1 MKNISTRQGPNDINN
16 KMTDDTILEINE
28 YTIQK
33 GNIPI
38 TFFLSKTKSFI
49 IIRSVSYE
57 LKITQNDFCLITKL
71 MFRTIDE
78 IYQYLKNIFEKKNVI
93 IQDIT
98 SKMMKLIISF
108 YDMNQHSVNKIDIY
122 LKSQKDINGY
132 VLNDLFTKFIKME
145 ENMNNLNEKN
155 KILVEEN
162 LKMKE
167 DNYKIKN
174 ELVKIKTDLV
184 SMQVQNKKNEIH
196 VNLLMEGID
205 KINNMIDNIATNKE
219 QKDILENDKKSL
231 FSTKSYPNLNTKK
244 NNLYQA
250 LNTNYSTK
258 TNPSKFS
265 DSYNDKENPNYEHNL
280 NLNIYGEEQLFRTE
294 DDRVIFRNGLLRGI
308 IKKYSDIN
316 NVVNRIQNKIKKGAK
331 FKIVYKATELGDK
344 ASVFHQKCDNLLM
357 SLVLI
362 ETKKGVRFGGFT
374 TKSWEGNCLQ
384 KIDNDAFVF
393 SIDKNKIYDIVTN
406 EPAVGCYPKF
416 GPVFF
421 GCQIRIYDNFFEKKS
436 TTCLRRLNYKT
447 NQDYELNNGEQN
459 FIVKDIEVY
468 DIETIDI

>member
-16 KMTDDTILEINE
+16 KITDDTILEINE

-98 SKMMKLIISF
+98 SKMMKLIVSF

-205 KINNMIDNIATNKE
+205 KINNMIDNIATNNK
-219 QKDILENDKKSL
+219 QKDIQEDDKKSL

-258 TNPSKFS
+258 TNPAKFS

-344 ASVFHQKCDNLLM
+344 ASVFHQKCDNLQM

>member
-16 KMTDDTILEINE
+16 KITDDTILEINE

-98 SKMMKLIISF
+98 SKMMKLIVSF

-132 VLNDLFTKFIKME
+132 ILNDLFTKFIKME
-145 ENMNNLNEKN
+145 ENVNNLNEKN

-244 NNLYQA
+244 NNLYQT

-258 TNPSKFS
+258 TNPAKFS

-344 ASVFHQKCDNLLM
+344 ATVFHQKCDNLLM

>member
-1 MKNISTRQGPNDINN
+1 
-16 KMTDDTILEINE
+16 
-28 YTIQK
+28 
-33 GNIPI
+33 
-38 TFFLSKTKSFI
+38 
-49 IIRSVSYE
+49 
-57 LKITQNDFCLITKL
+57 
-71 MFRTIDE
+71 
-78 IYQYLKNIFEKKNVI
+78 
-93 IQDIT
+93 
-98 SKMMKLIISF
+98 
-108 YDMNQHSVNKIDIY
+108 
-122 LKSQKDINGY
+122 
-132 VLNDLFTKFIKME
+132 
-145 ENMNNLNEKN
+145 
-155 KILVEEN
+155 
-162 LKMKE
+162 MKE

-205 KINNMIDNIATNKE
+205 KINNMIDNIATNNK
-219 QKDILENDKKSL
+219 QKDIQEDDKKSL

-258 TNPSKFS
+258 TNPAKFS

-344 ASVFHQKCDNLLM
+344 ATVFHQKCDNLQM

>member
-1 MKNISTRQGPNDINN
+1 MNIGTRQGPYDNN
-16 KMTDDTILEINE
+16 KVADDTVLEINE

-38 TFFLSKTKSFI
+38 TFFLSKTKSYI

-57 LKITQNDFCLITKL
+57 LKISQNDFCLITKQ

-98 SKMMKLIISF
+98 SKMMKLIVSF
-108 YDMNQHSVNKIDIY
+108 YDMNLHSVNKIEIY

-132 VLNDLFTKFIKME
+132 VLNDLFYKFIKLE
-145 ENMNNLNEKN
+145 ENVNNLNEKN
-155 KILVEEN
+155 KNLIEEN

-167 DNYKIKN
+167 DNFKIKN
-174 ELVKIKTDLV
+174 ELVKIKADLV
-184 SMQVQNKKNEIH
+184 TMQVQNKKNEIH

-205 KINNMIDNIATNKE
+205 KINNMIDNISPNIE
-219 QKDILENDKKSL
+219 QEKNNVPEDEKRSL
-231 FSTKSYPNLNTKK
+231 SLTKSYENLNIRR

-250 LNTNYSTK
+250 LKTKYSTQ
-258 TNPSKFS
+258 TNPTKFR
-265 DSYNDKENPNYEHNL
+265 DNENYEH

-316 NVVNRIQNKIKKGAK
+316 NVVNKIQNKIKKGAK
-331 FKIVYKATELGDK
+331 FKIAYKATELGDK
-344 ASVFHQKCDNLLM
+344 ASIFHQKCDNLEM

-362 ETKKGVRFGGFT
+362 ETNKGVRFGGFT
-374 TKSWEGNCLQ
+374 MKSWEGNCVQ

-393 SIDKNKIYDIVTN
+393 SIDKNKIYDIITN

-447 NQDYELNNGEQN
+447 NQDYELNNGEQK

-468 DIETIDI
+468 DIETIDL

>member
-16 KMTDDTILEINE
+16 KITDDTILEINE

-71 MFRTIDE
+71 MLRTIDE

-98 SKMMKLIISF
+98 SKMMKLIVSF

-145 ENMNNLNEKN
+145 ENVNNLNEKN

-205 KINNMIDNIATNKE
+205 KINNMIDNIATNNK
-219 QKDILENDKKSL
+219 QKDIQEDDKKSL
-231 FSTKSYPNLNTKK
+231 FSTESYPNLNTKK
-244 NNLYQA
+244 NNLYQT

-258 TNPSKFS
+258 TNPAKFS

-344 ASVFHQKCDNLLM
+344 ASVFHQKCDNLQM

>member
-98 SKMMKLIISF
+98 SKMMKLIVSF

-258 TNPSKFS
+258 TNPEKFS

>member
-1 MKNISTRQGPNDINN
+1 
-16 KMTDDTILEINE
+16 
-28 YTIQK
+28 
-33 GNIPI
+33 
-38 TFFLSKTKSFI
+38 
-49 IIRSVSYE
+49 
-57 LKITQNDFCLITKL
+57 
-71 MFRTIDE
+71 
-78 IYQYLKNIFEKKNVI
+78 
-93 IQDIT
+93 
-98 SKMMKLIISF
+98 MKLIVSF

-132 VLNDLFTKFIKME
+132 VLNDLFTKFVKME

-205 KINNMIDNIATNKE
+205 KINNMIDNIATNNK
-219 QKDILENDKKSL
+219 QKDIQEDDKKSL
-231 FSTKSYPNLNTKK
+231 FSTESYPNLNTKK
-244 NNLYQA
+244 NNLYQT

-258 TNPSKFS
+258 TNPAKFS

-344 ASVFHQKCDNLLM
+344 ASVFHQKCDNLQM